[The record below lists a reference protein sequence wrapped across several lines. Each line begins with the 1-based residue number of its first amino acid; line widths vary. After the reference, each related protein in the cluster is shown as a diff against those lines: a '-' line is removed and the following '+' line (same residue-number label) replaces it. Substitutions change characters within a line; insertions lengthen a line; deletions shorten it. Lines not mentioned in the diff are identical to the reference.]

1 MYSLQEAL
9 QRCLREDQ
17 SQCNHLGEQEGM
29 HHHLLTVVLSATQQ
43 QDRRR
48 LARKMELIPSQTMT
62 DLVLDTAPR
71 RSPEDLE
78 VERLT
83 SILPL
88 QREPRAQGMA
98 VSPGAVLLIPA

>member
-48 LARKMELIPSQTMT
+48 LARKMEGKHLPTVREVVSH
-62 DLVLDTAPR
+62 TAPR
-71 RSPEDLE
+71 LSLEDLE
-78 VERLT
+78 VEKST
-83 SILPL
+83 SIHRLHTRGQATVAMPGGAL
-88 QREPRAQGMA
+88 QTLA
-98 VSPGAVLLIPA
+98 